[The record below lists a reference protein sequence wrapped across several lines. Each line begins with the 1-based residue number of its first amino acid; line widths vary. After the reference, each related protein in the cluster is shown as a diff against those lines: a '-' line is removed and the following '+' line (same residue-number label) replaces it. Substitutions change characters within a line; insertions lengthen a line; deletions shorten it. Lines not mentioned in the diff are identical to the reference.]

1 MQLSNLK
8 HGWKPMTVVA
18 ASIVA
23 GSSLMYSD
31 FDQYSEVK
39 NVVNDNIVLNHFQN
53 VDSEDHSYM
62 LLRRR
67 FYNYYES
74 WQEETMFLSS
84 VNAIVENANFKA
96 MVAMGHKIVP
106 FVIEEIET
114 APSPLVWVLN
124 EIFQTKISKNPNST
138 IQDACKLW
146 VKAIK
151 K

>member
-1 MQLSNLK
+1 
-8 HGWKPMTVVA
+8 MTVVA